1 MPRPSPAR
9 ERSAA
14 DFLPPT
20 RSLRALREAA
30 AHCRGCDLYK
40 NATQTVF
47 GEGAARAA
55 AVFVGEQPGNSEDLA
70 GRPFVGPAGRVLHE
84 AMSES
89 GIEPR
94 DVYVTNAVKHFKFV
108 VRGKR
113 RIHKK
118 PRVVEVRACKPWLDA
133 EIARIRPALVVA
145 LGATAAQALFGNDFR
160 LTRSRGRLVRADGAP
175 AMLATI
181 HPSAI
186 LRAPDAE
193 ARHAE
198 RRRFV
203 ADLRVAAAVLRASRV
218 KR

>member
-47 GEGAARAA
+47 GEGAARAP